1 MKKNTVTVIQTVLLA
16 VVIAAVVYWANYA
29 FNHSPGFRGLFSGS
43 EASGVVFGKVD
54 AGSPESLAARDAIA
68 GRISMFIFVGIS
80 LLQVAALFAASK
92 VIGRIRDSKEFS
104 ADVKIKQLEN
114 ADIFLDVP
122 LYIGLFG
129 TVSSFLVMT
138 YSPTSSRLIAY
149 SSTMI
154 GIIFSLILRLTLNY
168 PLRRQLINQKSED
181 KK

>member
-1 MKKNTVTVIQTVLLA
+1 MKKTTVTVVQALLLT

-29 FNHSPGFRGLFSGS
+29 FNHSAGFRSLFSGVDS
-43 EASGVVFGKVD
+43 AGAVFGKVAPD
-54 AGSPESLAARDAIA
+54 SAASLAMRDELA

-80 LLQVAALFAASK
+80 LLQFTALFIAAK
-92 VIGRIRDSKEFS
+92 VIGRIRDSEYS
-104 ADVKIKQLEN
+104 LNVKLKQLDN

-138 YSPTSSRLIAY
+138 FSPTSSRLIAY

-154 GIIFSLILRLTLNY
+154 GIIFSLILRLSLNY
-168 PLRRQLINQKSED
+168 PLRRKLIAQKCEND
-181 KK
+181 K